1 MIATPFCTHYPIRR
15 QRAVYRT
22 TQSIKNMVNDTRP
35 RPIAKHGCM
44 FVTLGA
50 IRENNADALYH
61 AIEVDDAVRGTPKH
75 SHQLVVEQC
84 FLNSLILQTLPAA
97 AMQDPSF
104 GQVET
109 DTLRQERLH
118 QVVP

>member
-1 MIATPFCTHYPIRR
+1 
-15 QRAVYRT
+15 
-22 TQSIKNMVNDTRP
+22 MVNDTRP

-75 SHQLVVEQC
+75 SHQLVVGQC
-84 FLNSLILQTLPAA
+84 FSIA
-97 AMQDPSF
+97 
-104 GQVET
+104 
-109 DTLRQERLH
+109 
-118 QVVP
+118 